1 MTAPSRHRSLPAR
14 ALLCGLVGLAACAG
28 YAWVWIASS
37 DYECGDTGVLA
48 CMEYWVVAMVVATP
62 TTYVLWSLAFR
73 ALGTRWPWL
82 APIGVF
88 AGLFALAAP
97 LGSLDPPLAVWLA
110 VCGVLSALWAL
121 LPARAGA
128 GPRRGVE
135 VSG

>member
-1 MTAPSRHRSLPAR
+1 MTAPSRPLPVR
-14 ALLCGLVGLAACAG
+14 ALLCGLVGLLACAG
-28 YAWVWIASS
+28 YAGAWIASS

-82 APIGVF
+82 APLGVF
-88 AGLFALAAP
+88 AGLLVLSAP
-97 LGSLDPPLAVWLA
+97 LGSLDVPLPVWLGL
-110 VCGVLSALWAL
+110 CGVLSASWAL
-121 LPARAGA
+121 LP
-128 GPRRGVE
+128 PRRA